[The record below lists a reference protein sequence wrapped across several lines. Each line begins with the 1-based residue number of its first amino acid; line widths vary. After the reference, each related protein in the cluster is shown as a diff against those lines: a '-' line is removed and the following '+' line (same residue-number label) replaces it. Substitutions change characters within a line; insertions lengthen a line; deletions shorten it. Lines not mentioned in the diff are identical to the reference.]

1 MDTLDIFDNIEN
13 QSLDSFDFTVDKE
26 EQVEETQYSK
36 PANPVYFGKSFEYA
50 GRWAPGQSY
59 YNDNYRVTFVA
70 YKNYLLACNLT
81 HISSEETEPVILYE
95 NGSAVGVENI
105 YWQLVLSGD
114 STENLINIQTYIE
127 ELQEKVNKNT
137 SKIETNNASVEIVS
151 KQYNSI
157 SQHLNNVDKR
167 NEEIEMIFSKQTPWI
182 GSKEEYESLED
193 KDPDKFYFIYEE

>member
-26 EQVEETQYSK
+26 EQVEETSYSK
-36 PANPVYFGKSFEYA
+36 LANPVYFGKSFEYA
-50 GRWAPGQSY
+50 GRWTSGQSY
-59 YNDNYRVTFVA
+59 YNDNYRVTFVV

-95 NGSAVGVENI
+95 NGNAVGVENV

-114 STENLINIQTYIE
+114 SGKDLINVQTYIA
-127 ELQEKVNKNT
+127 ELQEKINKNT
-137 SKIETNNASVEIVS
+137 SEIETNNASVEIVN
-151 KQYNSI
+151 KQYNLI
-157 SQHLNNVDKR
+157 SQHLDSVDRR
-167 NEEIEMIFSKQTPWI
+167 NEEIEIAFSKQTPWI